1 MILVSP
7 CTDVHTLWCSTFFA
21 AYSPQTLDPRSK
33 TLDPRHN
40 YNGTVVTKSQVEA
53 MMGRLVTTGIEKVSG
68 LVSFW
73 LSMWAYKA

>member
-1 MILVSP
+1 MVQYIFCGL
-7 CTDVHTLWCSTFFA
+7 F
-21 AYSPQTLDPRSK
+21 TLDPK
-33 TLDPRHN
+33 HN